1 MQAHKIKYDSA
12 KYQIILR
19 LFSSSNCDF
28 LCPRC
33 MGIYTDTLNIFI
45 RVATMLAG
53 GGGGRKK

>member
-1 MQAHKIKYDSA
+1 MQALKMKYNGV
-12 KYQIILR
+12 KYQIILC
-19 LFSSSNCDF
+19 LFNSSNCDF

-33 MGIYTDTLNIFI
+33 LGIYADTLNIFI